1 MWGKATHAQVW
12 GCVRNTHLGTWG
24 HVAAAIQAY
33 DTQQSPASCSPR
45 ILPTEP
51 ESPARG
57 HGDRDAHGPTT
68 PPALERSRQPLGRL
82 TSTKPHVTLFRG
94 EQDAGRDPISVRTE
108 FKKILSAH
116 VYLWAGT
123 EKGLK

>member
-24 HVAAAIQAY
+24 HVAAAIQTY

-68 PPALERSRQPLGRL
+68 PPGLGEEQTAPRTADFYKTSR
-82 TSTKPHVTLFRG
+82 
-94 EQDAGRDPISVRTE
+94 DAVPWRTRCRTGSY
-108 FKKILSAH
+108 FCKNGI
-116 VYLWAGT
+116 
-123 EKGLK
+123 